1 MPLARS
7 ARTTSRARPS
17 LDHRRNADTGCYCHA
32 GARARPNRSSPCW
45 HTARP
50 SAYLAPAHTD
60 TGWWPRVLALAV
72 SLTRCT
78 SHESSGRRY
87 LCAERIENSVC
98 RSWDRIRFHWP
109 LTDTGLCSPAVLD
122 LPAGP
127 TPCCGLPQPIALLA
141 VLSPRLL
148 GVSTP
153 RLSPVA
159 PPPPA
164 AVG

>member
-109 LTDTGLCSPAVLD
+109 LIDGDPVWGWQPS
-122 LPAGP
+122 
-127 TPCCGLPQPIALLA
+127 GLPCGISIWPVDIEYQAGDVRRRVVLNMAIAQRGNQRADQQPL
-141 VLSPRLL
+141 
-148 GVSTP
+148 
-153 RLSPVA
+153 
-159 PPPPA
+159 
-164 AVG
+164 